1 VVIWMERLVERCA
14 GLDIGKADLK
24 ACVRVP
30 GPRGGRRAETKTFAT
45 TTGALLRLHQW
56 LVEQQVTVVAMEATG
71 DYWKPVY
78 YTLEDEFEVQLLNA
92 AHMRNVPGRKTDVS
106 DAAWIAQLVEHG
118 LVRPSFVPPPP
129 IRRLRDLT
137 RYRSAL
143 IGERTREKQRLE
155 KVLEDAGIKLSVFI
169 SDIFGVSGRAML
181 AALIGGQRD
190 PRVLAEHARA
200 RMRRKIPA
208 LVEALTGRFDQ
219 HHAFLC
225 RTMLAHIDTLDAT
238 IAEVTGQIEAEMRP
252 VQAIADRLD
261 TIPGVNQRVA
271 QVIVAE
277 IGVEMARF
285 PTAAHL
291 ASWAGV
297 CPGNNESAGK
307 HHGGRTRKG
316 DSWLRAALGE
326 AAAAGVGTKN
336 SYLQAQYRRL
346 AGRRGKK
353 RALLAVGHTIL
364 VAAWHMISKEVDYQ
378 DLGSEHFVRRID
390 PVRQTRRL
398 VQQLNQLGYQVRLNP
413 AG

>member
-1 VVIWMERLVERCA
+1 M
-14 GLDIGKADLK
+14 
-24 ACVRVP
+24 
-30 GPRGGRRAETKTFAT
+30 
-45 TTGALLRLHQW
+45 
-56 LVEQQVTVVAMEATG
+56 
-71 DYWKPVY
+71 
-78 YTLEDEFEVQLLNA
+78 
-92 AHMRNVPGRKTDVS
+92 
-106 DAAWIAQLVEHG
+106 
-118 LVRPSFVPPPP
+118 
-129 IRRLRDLT
+129 
-137 RYRSAL
+137 
-143 IGERTREKQRLE
+143 
-155 KVLEDAGIKLSVFI
+155 FI
-169 SDIFGVSGRAML
+169 SDVFGVSGRAML
-181 AALIGGQRD
+181 AALIDGERD
-190 PRVLAEHARA
+190 PRVLAEYARA

-225 RTMLAHIDTLDAT
+225 RMMLAHIDSLDAT
-238 IAEVTGQIEAEMRP
+238 ITEVTSQIEAEIKP
-252 VQAIADRLD
+252 FQAVADRLD

-271 QVIVAE
+271 QTIIAE

-307 HHGGRTRKG
+307 HHGGRSRKG

-326 AAAAGVGTKN
+326 AAAAGVGTRN

-378 DLGSEHFVRRID
+378 DLGPAHFVTRID

-398 VQQLNQLGYQVRLNP
+398 VTQLNQLGYQVQLNP

>member
-1 VVIWMERLVERCA
+1 
-14 GLDIGKADLK
+14 
-24 ACVRVP
+24 
-30 GPRGGRRAETKTFAT
+30 
-45 TTGALLRLHQW
+45 
-56 LVEQQVTVVAMEATG
+56 
-71 DYWKPVY
+71 
-78 YTLEDEFEVQLLNA
+78 
-92 AHMRNVPGRKTDVS
+92 MRNVPGRKTDVS

-181 AALIGGQRD
+181 TALIGGQRD
-190 PRVLAEHARA
+190 PKVLAEYARA
-200 RMRRKIPA
+200 RMRRKIPT
-208 LVEALTGRFDQ
+208 LVEALSGRFDQ

-225 RTMLAHIDTLDAT
+225 RMMLAHIDALNAS
-238 IAEVTGQIEAEMRP
+238 IAEVTSQIEAEITP
-252 VQAIADRLD
+252 FQAIADRLD

-271 QVIVAE
+271 QTIIAE
-277 IGVEMARF
+277 IGVDMTRF

-291 ASWAGV
+291 ASWAGM

-326 AAAAGVGTKN
+326 AAAAGVGTKD

-353 RALLAVGHTIL
+353 RALVAVGHTIL
-364 VAAWHMISKEVDYQ
+364 VATWHMISNEADYQ
-378 DLGSEHFVRRID
+378 DLGPSHFLTHID
-390 PVRQTRRL
+390 PVRHTRRL
-398 VQQLNQLGYQVRLNP
+398 INQLNQLGYQVQLNP
-413 AG
+413 TG

>member
-1 VVIWMERLVERCA
+1 V
-14 GLDIGKADLK
+14 DIGKADLK
-24 ACVRVP
+24 ACVRIP
-30 GPRGGRRAETKTFAT
+30 GPRGGRRSQTKTFST
-45 TTGALLRLHQW
+45 TTAALLQLRQW
-56 LVEQQVTVVAMEATG
+56 LVDQQVTVVAMEATG

-78 YTLEDEFEVQLLNA
+78 YLLEDDFEVQLLNA
-92 AHMRNVPGRKTDVS
+92 THMRNVPGRKTDVC
-106 DAAWIAQLVEHG
+106 DAGWIAQLVEHG

-143 IGERTREKQRLE
+143 IGERTREKQRVE
-155 KVLEDAGIKLSVFI
+155 KVLEDAGIKLSAFI
-169 SDIFGVSGRAML
+169 SDIFGMSGRAML
-181 AALIGGQRD
+181 AALINGQRD
-190 PRVLAEHARA
+190 PQVLAEYARA

-208 LVEALTGRFDQ
+208 LVEALTGRFTE

-225 RTMLAHIDTLDAT
+225 RMMLAHIDGLDAA
-238 IAEVTGQIEAEMRP
+238 IAEVTGQIEAEMQP
-252 VQAIADRLD
+252 FQAVADRLD
-261 TIPGVNQRVA
+261 TIPGVNQRTA
-271 QVIVAE
+271 QTIIAE
-277 IGVEMARF
+277 IGVDMTRF

-307 HHGGRTRKG
+307 HHSGRTRKG

-353 RALLAVGHTIL
+353 RALVAVGHTIL
-364 VAAWHMISKEVDYQ
+364 VATWHMITHGVDYQ
-378 DLGSEHFVRRID
+378 DLGPTHYLMRID
-390 PVRQTRRL
+390 PARHTRRL
-398 VQQLNQLGYQVRLNP
+398 INQLNQLGYQVLLSP

>member
-1 VVIWMERLVERCA
+1 V
-14 GLDIGKADLK
+14 DIGKADLK
-24 ACVRVP
+24 ACVRIP
-30 GPRGGRRAETKTFAT
+30 GPRGGRRSQTKTFST
-45 TTGALLRLHQW
+45 TTAALLQLRQW
-56 LVEQQVTVVAMEATG
+56 LVDQQVTVVAMEATG

-78 YTLEDEFEVQLLNA
+78 YLLEYDFEVQLLNA
-92 AHMRNVPGRKTDVS
+92 THMRNVPGRKTDVS
-106 DAAWIAQLVEHG
+106 DAGWIAQLVEHG

-143 IGERTREKQRLE
+143 IGERTREKQRVE
-155 KVLEDAGIKLSVFI
+155 KVLEDAGIKLSAFI
-169 SDIFGVSGRAML
+169 SDIFGMSGRAML
-181 AALIGGQRD
+181 AALINGQRD
-190 PRVLAEHARA
+190 PQVLAEYARA

-208 LVEALTGRFDQ
+208 LVEALTGRFTE

-225 RTMLAHIDTLDAT
+225 RMMLAHIDGLDAA
-238 IAEVTGQIEAEMRP
+238 IAEVTGQIEAQMQP
-252 VQAIADRLD
+252 FQAVADRLD
-261 TIPGVNQRVA
+261 TIPGVNQRTA
-271 QVIVAE
+271 QTIIAE
-277 IGVEMARF
+277 IGVDMTRF

-307 HHGGRTRKG
+307 HHSGRTRKG

-353 RALLAVGHTIL
+353 RALVAVGHTIL
-364 VAAWHMISKEVDYQ
+364 VATWHMITHEVDYQ
-378 DLGSEHFVRRID
+378 DLGPTHYLTRID
-390 PVRQTRRL
+390 PARHTRRL
-398 VQQLNQLGYQVRLNP
+398 INQLNQLGYQVLLSP

>member
-1 VVIWMERLVERCA
+1 MIEQA
-14 GLDIGKADLK
+14 
-24 ACVRVP
+24 
-30 GPRGGRRAETKTFAT
+30 TFIYMDSRT
-45 TTGALLRLHQW
+45 S
-56 LVEQQVTVVAMEATG
+56 
-71 DYWKPVY
+71 P
-78 YTLEDEFEVQLLNA
+78 LNA

-106 DAAWIAQLVEHG
+106 DAGWIAQLVEHG

-143 IGERTREKQRLE
+143 IGERTREKQRVE
-155 KVLEDAGIKLSVFI
+155 KVLEDAGIKLSTFI

-181 AALIGGQRD
+181 AALINGQRD
-190 PRVLAEHARA
+190 PRVLAQYARA

-208 LVEALTGRFDQ
+208 LVEALTGRFSE

-225 RTMLAHIDTLDAT
+225 RMMLAHIDALDVA
-238 IAEVTGQIEAEMRP
+238 IAEVTGHVEVEMQP
-252 VQAIADRLD
+252 FQAVADRLD
-261 TIPGVNQRVA
+261 TIPGVNQRAA
-271 QVIVAE
+271 QTIIAE
-277 IGVEMARF
+277 IGVDMTRF

-307 HHGGRTRKG
+307 HHCGRTRKG

-353 RALLAVGHTIL
+353 RALVAVGHTIL
-364 VAAWHMISKEVDYQ
+364 VATWHMITHGVDYQ
-378 DLGSEHFVRRID
+378 DLGATHYLTRID
-390 PVRQTRRL
+390 PARHTRRL
-398 VQQLNQLGYQVRLNP
+398 VKQLHQLGYQVQLSP

>member
-1 VVIWMERLVERCA
+1 
-14 GLDIGKADLK
+14 
-24 ACVRVP
+24 VRVP
-30 GPRGGRRAETKTFAT
+30 GPRGGRRAQTKTFAT
-45 TTGALLRLHQW
+45 TTGALLGLRQW
-56 LVEQQVTVVAMEATG
+56 LAEQRVTVVAMEATG

-78 YTLEDEFEVQLLNA
+78 YLLEDEFEVQLLNA

-143 IGERTREKQRLE
+143 TGERTREKQRLE

-181 AALIGGQRD
+181 SALIEGQRD
-190 PRVLAEHARA
+190 PRVLAEYARA

-208 LVEALTGRFDQ
+208 LIEALTGRFDQ

-225 RTMLAHIDTLDAT
+225 RMMLGHIDGLNAA
-238 IAEVTGQIEAEMRP
+238 IAELTGQIEAEIAP
-252 VQAIADRLD
+252 FQAVADRLD

-271 QVIVAE
+271 QTIIAE

-307 HHGGRTRKG
+307 HHSGRTRKG

-364 VAAWHMISKEVDYQ
+364 VAAWHMISNEMDYQ
-378 DLGSEHFVRRID
+378 DLGPAHFVTRLD

-398 VQQLNQLGYQVRLNP
+398 VHQLNQLGYQVQLNP

>member
-1 VVIWMERLVERCA
+1 MDCLVERCA
-14 GLDIGKADLK
+14 GIDIGKADLK
-24 ACVRVP
+24 ACVRGP
-30 GPRGGRRAETKTFAT
+30 GPRGGRRAETKTFVT
-45 TTGALLRLHQW
+45 TTGALLRLRQW
-56 LVEQQVTVVAMEATG
+56 LVEKQVTVVGMEATG

-78 YTLEDEFEVQLLNA
+78 YLLEDEFEVQLLNA

-155 KVLEDAGIKLSVFI
+155 KILEDAGIKLSVFI

-190 PRVLAEHARA
+190 PRVLAEYARA
-200 RMRRKIPA
+200 RMRRKIPT
-208 LVEALTGRFDQ
+208 LVEALTGRFEQ

-225 RTMLAHIDTLDAT
+225 RTMLAHIDALDAA
-238 IAEVTGQIEAEMRP
+238 IAEVTTQIESEIKP
-252 VQAIADRLD
+252 FQAIADHLD

-271 QVIVAE
+271 QVIIAE

-326 AAAAGVGTKN
+326 AAAAGVSTKD

-364 VAAWHMISKEVDYQ
+364 VASWHMISNEVDYQ
-378 DLGSEHFVRRID
+378 DLGPDHFLTRID
-390 PVRQTRRL
+390 PTRQARRL
-398 VQQLNQLGYQVRLNP
+398 INQLNQLGYQVQLNP